1 MADDQ
6 KHGTLYFYGRVTSW
20 EEIMVLKDRERQTRL
35 HNLLMEE
42 KRRLWN
48 ELRAELFEKLGEG
61 LHTQYD
67 IPQDIGEQG
76 ILDLLEDTGLA
87 VVDIRREQLTRMEEA
102 LMRLE
107 AGNYGICE
115 ACGKKIDEARLQ
127 VAPYVNCCV
136 ACQEQREEASFT
148 PRGATL

>member
-1 MADDQ
+1 M
-6 KHGTLYFYGRVTSW
+6 
-20 EEIMVLKDRERQTRL
+20 ILKDRERQKRL
-35 HNLLMEE
+35 YDLLMEE

-48 ELRAELFEKLGEG
+48 ELRTELFEKLGEG

-107 AGNYGICE
+107 AGSYGICE
-115 ACGKKIDEARLQ
+115 ACGKKIDEARLH
-127 VAPYVNCCV
+127 VAPYVNCCIR
-136 ACQEQREEASFT
+136 CQEQREGLTVA
-148 PRGATL
+148 PRGVTL